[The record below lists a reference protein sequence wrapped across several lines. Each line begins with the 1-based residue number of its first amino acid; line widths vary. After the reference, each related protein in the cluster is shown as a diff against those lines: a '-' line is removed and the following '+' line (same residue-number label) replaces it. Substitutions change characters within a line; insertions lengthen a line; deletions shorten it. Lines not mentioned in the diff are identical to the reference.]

1 MTAEL
6 RKAGTAQYRPFRTL
20 LIANRGEIAVRV
32 IRTARAMGL
41 RTVAVYSEADRDAMH
56 VAMAD
61 QAVLLGPARAR
72 DSYLNIERVIEAA
85 HKSGAEAVHPGY
97 GFLSESAD
105 FAQACLDA
113 GLVFVGPTAAM
124 IRLMGSKSGSKL
136 LMEQAGV
143 PLVPGYHGEAQ
154 DETTLSQAADKI
166 GFPVLVKASAG
177 GGGRG
182 MRVVHSASELA
193 AAVTSA
199 KREAKAAFGDDR
211 VLIEKFVENP
221 RHIEVQVIGDSHGN
235 LLSLFERECTLQRRH
250 QKVIEEAPSP
260 TLDPTRREAVC
271 AAARKAAAAV
281 DYVGAGTVEFV
292 SNGRD
297 VFFIEMNTRLQVE
310 HPVTELITGVDL
322 VEWQLRVAS
331 GDRLPLTQDQISLQ
345 GHAIEA
351 RVYAE
356 NPHKNFM
363 PSVGKIRTWHM
374 PDSTN
379 GLRIDAGYR
388 KGDAVSPHYDAM
400 LAKVI
405 AWAPT
410 RSAAIDRLNRGL
422 EDFDVRGVVTNIPFL
437 SALVT
442 HPDVRANK
450 IDTGFIERELK
461 HLAPDPPT
469 PHDLELGAAVA
480 AILHEEAKAA
490 PVEADSPWHA
500 AGGWMPVGRRRREF
514 AFRHGKG
521 AEQKINLIYGKG
533 PAKLVVGDREMAFV
547 AVFNAGSGID
557 LTLHGVKSHVMAV
570 MEGHELYL
578 RTRNGRFE
586 LHWVDPFG
594 GDDEEQVGEDK
605 IVAPLPGT
613 VVALLAAEGDHLE
626 KGAPILTL
634 EVMKMEQTLRAPFA
648 GVLKVLKCK
657 IGDIV
662 GEGIEL
668 AELEPAGG

>member
-1 MTAEL
+1 MMN
-6 RKAGTAQYRPFRTL
+6 GSAQYRRFRTL
-20 LIANRGEIAVRV
+20 LIANRGEIACRV

-41 RTVAVYSEADRDAMH
+41 GTVAVYSDADRDAMH

-61 QAVLLGPARAR
+61 EAVLLGPAPAR
-72 DSYLNIERVIEAA
+72 DSYLGIERVIEAA
-85 HKSGAEAVHPGY
+85 RQSGAEAVHPGY
-97 GFLSESAD
+97 GFLSENAE

-124 IRLMGSKSGSKL
+124 MTAMGSKSGSKM
-136 LMEQAGV
+136 LMEKAGV

-154 DETTLSQAADKI
+154 DEVTLARAADKI

-182 MRVVHSASELA
+182 MRIVRSASELA
-193 AAVTSA
+193 AAITSA

-211 VLIEKFVENP
+211 MLIEKFVQNP
-221 RHIEVQVIGDSHGN
+221 RHIEVQIIGDSHGS

-260 TLDPTRREAVC
+260 TLNATQREAVC
-271 AAARKAAAAV
+271 AAARKAASAV
-281 DYVGAGTVEFV
+281 NYVGAGTIEFV
-292 SNGRD
+292 SDGKD

-310 HPVTELITGVDL
+310 HPVTELITGIDL
-322 VEWQLRVAS
+322 VEWQLRVAF
-331 GDRLPLTQDQISLQ
+331 GEKLPLAQDEIKLN

-363 PSVGKIRTWHM
+363 PSVGRIRTWRM
-374 PDSTN
+374 PEPSN

-388 KGDAVSPHYDAM
+388 EGDAVSPHYDAM

-410 RSAAIDRLNRGL
+410 RDAAIERLNRGL
-422 EDFDVRGVVTNIPFL
+422 EETDVRGIVTNIPFL

-442 HPDVRANK
+442 HPDVRANA

-461 HLAPDPPT
+461 NLTPAAAAPG
-469 PHDLELGAAVA
+469 DLELCAGVA
-480 AILHEEAKAA
+480 AILREEANAA
-490 PVEADSPWHA
+490 RNESHSPWRTS
-500 AGGWMPVGRRRREF
+500 GWMPVGRRQRVFTFRHAHEAGQEILLEYGSGSATLSIGEREF
-514 AFRHGKG
+514 VFTSSPGDDG
-521 AEQKINLIYGKG
+521 GFD
-533 PAKLVVGDREMAFV
+533 LVLDGM
-547 AVFNAGSGID
+547 
-557 LTLHGVKSHVMAV
+557 KSHIAAV
-570 MEGHELYL
+570 IEGHELYV
-578 RTRNGRFE
+578 RTRNGRFD

-594 GDDEEQVGEDK
+594 GDDEEQIGEEK

-613 VVALLAAEGDHLE
+613 VVALLAEVGATLE

-648 GVLKVLKCK
+648 GVLKVIKCK
-657 IGDIV
+657 VGDIV
-662 GEGIEL
+662 QEGVEL
-668 AELEPAGG
+668 AEVEPAAS

>member
-1 MTAEL
+1 MDG
-6 RKAGTAQYRPFRTL
+6 RKLYRRFHTL

-41 RTVAVYSEADRDAMH
+41 RTVAVYSEADRDTMH
-56 VAMAD
+56 VAKAD
-61 QAVLLGPARAR
+61 EAVLLGPARAR

-85 HKSGAEAVHPGY
+85 CKSGAEAVHPGY

-105 FAQACLDA
+105 FAQACADA

-154 DETTLSQAADKI
+154 DDSILAAAAAKI

-182 MRVVHSASELA
+182 MRIVHSAGELA
-193 AAVTSA
+193 AAVASA

-211 VLIEKFVENP
+211 MLIEKFVENP

-260 TLDPTRREAVC
+260 TLDAAQREAVC
-271 AAARKAAAAV
+271 TAARKAAAAV
-281 DYVGAGTVEFV
+281 EYVGAGTVEFV
-292 SNGRD
+292 SNGDD

-310 HPVTELITGVDL
+310 HPVTELITGIDL

-331 GDRLPLTQDQISLQ
+331 GEKLPLTQDQIMLN

-356 NPHKNFM
+356 NPRKNFM
-363 PSVGKIRTWHM
+363 PSVGKIRTWHASDAS
-374 PDSTN
+374 DS
-379 GLRIDAGYR
+379 LRLDAGYR
-388 KGDAVSPHYDAM
+388 GGDTVSPHYDAM
-400 LAKVI
+400 LAKMI

-410 RSAAIDRLNRGL
+410 RDEAIDRLNRGL
-422 EDFDVRGVVTNIPFL
+422 ENFEIRGIVTNISFL

-461 HLAPDPPT
+461 HLTPDPPL

-480 AILHEEAKAA
+480 AVLQEEAKAGRT
-490 PVEADSPWHA
+490 EMSSPWGTA
-500 AGGWMPVGRRRREF
+500 GWMPVGRRQREF
-514 AFRHGKG
+514 TFRHGHGSERKVS
-521 AEQKINLIYGKG
+521 LIYGNG
-533 PAKLVVGDREMAFV
+533 PAKLVIGDHELAF
-547 AVFNAGSGID
+547 ATESNRAGGID
-557 LTLHGVKSHVMAV
+557 LTLHGIRSHVFAI

-578 RTRNGRFE
+578 RTRNGRFD

-594 GDDEEQVGEDK
+594 GEDEEQVGEDK

-613 VVALLAAEGDHLE
+613 VVALLAKEGDRLE

-657 IGDIV
+657 VGDII
-662 GEGIEL
+662 GEGVEL
-668 AELEPAGG
+668 AEIEPAGGPSA

>member
-1 MTAEL
+1 MDRARL
-6 RKAGTAQYRPFRTL
+6 YRRFRTL
-20 LIANRGEIAVRV
+20 LIANRGEIACRV
-32 IRTARAMGL
+32 IRTAKAMGL
-41 RTVAVYSEADRDAMH
+41 CTVAVYSEADRDAMH

-61 QAVLLGPARAR
+61 EAVLLGPARAR
-72 DSYLNIERVIEAA
+72 DSYLDIARVIDAA
-85 HKSGAEAVHPGY
+85 KKSGAEAVHPGY
-97 GFLSESAD
+97 GFLSENAE

-124 IRLMGSKSGSKL
+124 MTAMGSKSGSKF

-154 DETTLSQAADKI
+154 DEATLAAAADKI

-182 MRVVHSASELA
+182 MRVVKSAAELA
-193 AAVTSA
+193 AAITSA

-211 VLIEKFVENP
+211 MLIEKFVLNP
-221 RHIEVQVIGDSHGN
+221 RHIEVQIIGDSHGN

-260 TLDPTRREAVC
+260 TLDATQRLAVC

-281 DYVGAGTVEFV
+281 DYVGAGTIEFV
-292 SNGRD
+292 SDGKD

-310 HPVTELITGVDL
+310 HPVTELITGIDL

-331 GDRLPLTQDQISLQ
+331 GEKLPLAQDQITLN

-363 PSVGKIRTWHM
+363 PSVGRIRTWRM
-374 PDSTN
+374 PEATN

-388 KGDAVSPHYDAM
+388 EGDAVSPHYDAM

-410 RSAAIDRLNRGL
+410 RDAAIERLNRGL
-422 EDFDVRGVVTNIPFL
+422 EESDVRGIVSNIPFL
-437 SALVT
+437 AALVT
-442 HPDVRANK
+442 HPDVRANA
-450 IDTGFIERELK
+450 IDTGFIERHLKELTPS
-461 HLAPDPPT
+461 APAPG
-469 PHDLELGAAVA
+469 DLELCAAVA
-480 AILHEEAKAA
+480 AILGAEARA
-490 PVEADSPWHA
+490 ERSETHSPWLTP
-500 AGGWMPVGRRRREF
+500 GWMPVGRRQRLF
-514 AFRHGKG
+514 TFRHGQ
-521 AEQKINLIYGKG
+521 AEQKINLSYGNG
-533 PAKLVVGDREMAFV
+533 PATLSIGDREISFASSPTADGGF
-547 AVFNAGSGID
+547 D
-557 LTLHGVKSHVMAV
+557 LTLDGVKTHVVAV
-570 MEGHELYL
+570 IEGHELYL
-578 RTRNGRFE
+578 RTRDGRFD

-613 VVALLAAEGDHLE
+613 VVALLAEVGAHLE

-648 GVLKVLKCK
+648 GVLKVIKCK
-657 IGDIV
+657 VGDIV
-662 GEGIEL
+662 GEGVEL
-668 AELEPAGG
+668 AEVEPVTA